1 MLRRMCIFLASLVL
15 AAASVLFSASAAGA
29 APVLSADWSGYAA
42 VGSYDLVQASWV
54 VPAVTCAS
62 GSQYSS
68 VWVGLGGYNSSTVE
82 QIGTEADCSNGTPV
96 YYAWYQFYPDQRHT
110 FSEPVH
116 PGDELIAFSAYNP
129 DQKNYN
135 MGISDYPG
143 FWRELPV
150 GAASTPPPSSAEVIV
165 GLPPCDSGC
174 IPPLANFGTVS
185 ITEALVNAAPLG
197 NANPLQIIMT
207 TGTRGQKKDT
217 VSALST
223 SITGSDF
230 SATWASAG

>member
-1 MLRRMCIFLASLVL
+1 MVLTRPDNLKAEQHELLAKLTAACLGMSQL
-15 AAASVLFSASAAGA
+15 ATRVQDF
-29 APVLSADWSGYAA
+29 APLLTD
-42 VGSYDLVQASWV
+42 
-54 VPAVTCAS
+54 VTCAS

-116 PGDELIAFSAYNP
+116 PGDELIAFSAYNAV
-129 DQKNYN
+129 QKNYN
-135 MGISDYPG
+135 MGILDYTG

-185 ITEALVNAAPLG
+185 ITEPWSTPPRLATP
-197 NANPLQIIMT
+197 
-207 TGTRGQKKDT
+207 TRCR
-217 VSALST
+217 SS
-223 SITGSDF
+223 
-230 SATWASAG
+230 

>member
-1 MLRRMCIFLASLVL
+1 MCIFLASLVL

-42 VGSYDLVQASWV
+42 VGSYNLVQATWEL
-54 VPAVTCAS
+54 PAVSCAS

-116 PGDELIAFSAYNP
+116 PGDELTAFSAYNAVL
-129 DQKNYN
+129 KNYD
-135 MGISDYPG
+135 MGILDYTG
-143 FWRELPV
+143 YWSERPV
-150 GAASTPPPSSAEVIV
+150 GAASSPPPSSAEVIV
-165 GLPPCDSGC
+165 GLPPCDNGC

-185 ITEALVNAAPLG
+185 ITEAQVNAAPLG
-197 NANPLQIIMT
+197 NANPSQIIMT
-207 TGTRGQKKDT
+207 TGTRGRNKDT

-223 SITGSDF
+223 NITGSDF
-230 SATWASAG
+230 TATWASAG